1 MGLETPPAD
10 EMQLPVPEEATA
22 DVQTAEAESKSV
34 LMIDATHAHV
44 HNVPTG
50 TPKVA
55 GYDTGTPDIDWN
67 EDDWADFP
75 NSGHVI
81 IDQSYKENPGFKNY
95 AEGKA
100 NVADV
105 EAGTGSIA
113 EFIDA
118 SRQRFKDGRDAW
130 IYGSRAT
137 ITEAASDLT
146 GKEQARTGAW
156 LADWNLSQSEA
167 ETLIGTSI
175 GGIRVVAVQWASP
188 SSNPNT
194 IVPGGTMTLKD
205 AQVDLSVTEAG
216 WFAKTSGVSMG
227 QVRTA
232 LVKIVDALESVAPE
246 MELLASIVGK

>member
-10 EMQLPVPEEATA
+10 EMQTPVPEETTA
-22 DVQTAEAESKSV
+22 DVQTAEAPKDV

-44 HNVPTG
+44 HNIPTG

-67 EDDWADFP
+67 SSDWADFP

-105 EAGTGSIA
+105 EAGTATIA
-113 EFIDA
+113 EFVDA

-130 IYGSRAT
+130 IYGGRDV
-137 ITEAASDLT
+137 IKEAAGELT

-156 LADWNLSQSEA
+156 LADWSLSESEA
-167 ETLIGTSI
+167 QALIGTSI
-175 GGIRVVAVQWASP
+175 SGIRVVAVQWASP
-188 SSNPNT
+188 SSNPT
-194 IVPGGTMTLKD
+194 MIVPGSSLTLKD

-216 WFAKTSGVSMG
+216 WFAKTSDVSMG

-246 MELLASIVGK
+246 MELLASIAGK